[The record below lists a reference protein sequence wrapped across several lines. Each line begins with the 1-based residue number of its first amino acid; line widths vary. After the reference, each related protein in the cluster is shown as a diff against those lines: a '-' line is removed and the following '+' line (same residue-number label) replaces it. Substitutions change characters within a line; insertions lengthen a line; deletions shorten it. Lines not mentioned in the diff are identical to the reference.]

1 MLLKLS
7 GVVYHMQIPKSLF
20 IDCRDERHMKESE
33 GGVLYYGCI
42 VRATGRK
49 QRLRDA
55 SGCAMMCYSCCHR
68 CEPVTEVDEVRAPFV
83 RCSER
88 CSGFRQSTA
97 GPGSPE
103 TRLEGESGE
112 RGATGSGACNTA
124 IEILFVPHWL
134 CSGEPAGLR
143 VMRSTSY

>member
-42 VRATGRK
+42 VRETGRK

-88 CSGFRQSTA
+88 CSGLRQSTA

-103 TRLEGESGE
+103 TGSRGNPANGEQLVQGP
-112 RGATGSGACNTA
+112 ATPA